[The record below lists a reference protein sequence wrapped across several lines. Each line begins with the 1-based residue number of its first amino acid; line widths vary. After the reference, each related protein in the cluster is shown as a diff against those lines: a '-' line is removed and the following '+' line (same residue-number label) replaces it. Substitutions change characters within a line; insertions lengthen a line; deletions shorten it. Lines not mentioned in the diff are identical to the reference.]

1 MSSIRIFK
9 HHVHTA
15 HIVLGCIESAICF
28 FSVYFGSYIR
38 FGETV
43 MIEEEDLLPLTIRAA
58 SFAVVLIVSMTA
70 LGVYQSQLRE
80 GQLGMLLR
88 TAASFLFASILLTL
102 IFYIFPALFVGR
114 GIFAFS
120 MICAFVMIVM
130 VRYLYFRNINQA
142 LLKRRVLIL
151 GAGTR
156 ANYIAERLRRRVDT
170 KGFEI
175 FGFIR
180 REDEIDQIT
189 GYPIIDREDDLADF
203 SLTNKID
210 EIVVAVNDRRSGLP
224 IDELLDCKIHG
235 VDVIDV
241 ADFFEREIQRIELD
255 LFQPSSMVFSDGFDR
270 GFIRQ
275 LSKRTLDLSISAIM
289 FILVLPVLLLT
300 AIAIRLEDG
309 WDAPVFYSQ
318 ERVGLDGKTFNVH
331 KFRSMITDAEKAGA
345 QWAEKNDTRITK
357 VGGVLRKYR
366 IDELPQL
373 LNVLNGE
380 MSLVGPRPERPE
392 FVGELNIK
400 IPYYD
405 KRHQVKPGVT
415 GWAQINYPYGAS
427 DEDARQKLQYDLY
440 YAKNNSL
447 FMDLLVI
454 IRTVETVL
462 YDGQ

>member
-28 FSVYFGSYIR
+28 FSVYFGSFIR
-38 FGETV
+38 FGETI
-43 MIEEEDLLPLTIRAA
+43 MIEEEDLLPLTVRAA
-58 SFAVVLIVSMTA
+58 SFSIVLIVSMTA

-88 TAASFLFASILLTL
+88 TAASFLFAAILLTL

-130 VRYLYFRNINQA
+130 VRYLYFKNVDQA
-142 LLKRRVLIL
+142 LLKRKILIL
-151 GAGTR
+151 GTGKR
-156 ANYIAERLRRRVDT
+156 ANYIAERLRRRVDS

-175 FGFIR
+175 FGFVR
-180 REDEIDQIT
+180 RQDEINQVTD
-189 GYPIIDREDDLADF
+189 YRVIDTDD
-203 SLTNKID
+203 SLVRYCLRNRID
-210 EIVVAVNDRRSGLP
+210 EIVVAVSDRRKGLP
-224 IDELLDCKIHG
+224 IDELLDCKIQG
-235 VDVIDV
+235 IGVIDV

-255 LFQPSSMVFSDGFDR
+255 LFQPSSLVFSDGFDR
-270 GFIRQ
+270 SLIRH
-275 LSKRTLDLSISAIM
+275 LSKRTLDLSISVVM
-289 FILVLPVLLLT
+289 FILVLPVLLFT

-309 WDAPVFYSQ
+309 WNTPVFYSQ

-331 KFRSMITDAEKAGA
+331 KFRSMVTDAEKAGA
-345 QWAEKNDTRITK
+345 QWAEKNDARITK
-357 VGGVLRKYR
+357 VGAVLRKYR

-373 LNVLNGE
+373 LNVLKGE

-392 FVGELNIK
+392 FVDKLSEK
-400 IPYYD
+400 IPYYN

>member
-43 MIEEEDLLPLTIRAA
+43 MVEEEDLLPLTVRAA
-58 SFAVVLIVSMTA
+58 SFAAILIVSMTA

-120 MICAFVMIVM
+120 MICAFIMIVM
-130 VRYLYFRNINQA
+130 VRYLYFKNINQA
-142 LLKRRVLIL
+142 ILKRRILIL

-175 FGFIR
+175 FGFVR
-180 REDEIDQIT
+180 RKDEVDQIT
-189 GYPIIDREDDLADF
+189 GYPIIDHEANLAHF
-203 SLTNKID
+203 SLENKID

-235 VDVIDV
+235 IDVIEV

-275 LSKRTLDLSISAIM
+275 FSKRVLDLSISVIM

-300 AIAIRLEDG
+300 ALAIRLEDG
-309 WDAPVFYSQ
+309 SKAPVFYSQ
-318 ERVGLDGKTFNVH
+318 KRIGLDGRTFNVH

-373 LNVLNGE
+373 LNVLKGE

-392 FVGELNIK
+392 FVDKLGAK

-454 IRTVETVL
+454 IRTVETIL